1 MDVPTVAESQL
12 QRPSGSCLAH
22 WGTDDTLTG
31 QKKKPTPP
39 IVLGTPP
46 IISTIVN
53 F

>member
-1 MDVPTVAESQL
+1 MGVPTVAESQL

-31 QKKKPTPP
+31 QKKKADTPHC
-39 IVLGTPP
+39 TWYPP